1 MYNDV
6 DDKNNE
12 IEHDIDQSSNE
23 AEMKPKR
30 KSSFGKFLVKVIAVA
45 AIAGIVVGAGYVGVN
60 YVSDKIQK
68 NDIIEDVATEN
79 EPTETT
85 PTEMN
90 YTGVS
95 EIVANVKPS
104 IVAITSTTQEV
115 TYDFFGRPY
124 VTEAAGAGSG
134 IIVGQSAGELLIAT
148 NNHVISGATNIVI
161 QFIDDSTATGI
172 VKGSDMASDL
182 AVVSVDVN
190 DLSDETIK
198 KIRVATLGNSDEC
211 QQGELVIAIGNALG
225 YGQSTTV
232 GYISALNREVTVDDL
247 TLDLLQT
254 DAAINPGNSG
264 GALLNAKGEVIGINS
279 VKLVETKVEGIG
291 YAIPITTAVPIIND
305 LMNRSELSDRQ
316 KGYLGIAGN
325 DVTEAESKML
335 NIPIGIYVTEVE
347 AGSPADQ
354 AGIRVRDIITGVN
367 GRSLETKEALSN
379 YLNYTK
385 AGTKVTLNVSVNDN
399 GNYVEKE
406 IEVTLSG
413 RK

>member
-1 MYNDV
+1 MYNDTNV
-6 DDKNNE
+6 
-12 IEHDIDQSSNE
+12 
-23 AEMKPKR
+23 AMKPK
-30 KSSFGKFLVKVIAVA
+30 KNSSFGRFLAKVLVA
-45 AIAGIVVGAGYVGVN
+45 AAIVGLAVGAGYIGMD
-60 YVSDKIQK
+60 YVTNKLGQ
-68 NDIIEDVATEN
+68 NDIIEDIT
-79 EPTETT
+79 
-85 PTEMN
+85 TEMNPTQTSTTERN

-104 IVAITSTTQEV
+104 IVAITSTTQAV

-124 VTEAAGAGSG
+124 VSEASGAGSG
-134 IIVGQSAGELLIAT
+134 IIVGQSEGELLIAT
-148 NNHVISGATNIVI
+148 NNHVISDATSIVI
-161 QFIDDSTATGI
+161 QFIDDTTATGV
-172 VKGSDMASDL
+172 VKGSETASDL

-190 DLSDETIK
+190 DLSEETLK
-198 KIRVATLGNSDEC
+198 KIRFATLGNSDEC

-232 GYISALNREVTVDDL
+232 GYISALDREVTVDDV

-279 VKLVETKVEGIG
+279 VKYVETKVEGIG

-305 LMNRSELSDRQ
+305 LMNRNELSDRQ
-316 KGYLGIAGN
+316 KGYLGIAGKE
-325 DVTEAESKML
+325 VTESESKML

-347 AGSPADQ
+347 SGSPADQ
-354 AGIRVRDIITGVN
+354 AGIRVRDIITAVN
-367 GRSLETKEALSN
+367 DRSLDTLAALSD
-379 YLNYTK
+379 YLDYTK
-385 AGTKVTLNVSVNDN
+385 AGTTVTLTVNVNEN

-406 IEVTLSG
+406 VEVTLSN